1 MMLNRESRRR
11 TPRRGLGLFTALVG
25 CLVLAACGGST
36 SSGGSAAG
44 GTSQANLDAVKAEI
58 DKYTGLPAFVA
69 PGPAIDKAKVAG
81 KTVFYIPDSSAN
93 PFAANIGNAMGDAA
107 KLLGMN
113 FINCTTQGQ
122 VAQWVQCYGEALGRH
137 ANLIYDF
144 GGVDPRVVGPQISQA
159 QQAGVPVL
167 AIHVYAASQTPVA
180 VTSSVP
186 APYDEAARLMADW
199 VVYDTKG
206 KADVLVITSNEVTGT
221 PPLVN
226 GINSVFSQYCGSSCK
241 TTQVNVPVADWS
253 TKIQTEVQSALNRDP
268 NINYIIPIYDSMSQ
282 FVVPAVTAAGKIG
295 KVHISTYNGTP
306 FVLGYM
312 QSGSIVSMDVGENLD
327 WLGWAY
333 IDAAAR
339 VLSGGEVPKTL
350 DEHTALRIFTKQN
363 VADAGTPPQ
372 LSTGYGDAYVS
383 GYKGLWG
390 A

>member
-1 MMLNRESRRR
+1 MLNQGSRRPPTR
-11 TPRRGLGLFTALVG
+11 QLSLVAALVG
-25 CLVLAACGGST
+25 CLVVAACGGST
-36 SSGGSAAG
+36 SSGGSGGSSG
-44 GTSQANLDAVKAEI
+44 GTSQANLNAVRSEI

-69 PGPAIDKAKVAG
+69 PGPAIDRSKIAG

-113 FINCTTQGQ
+113 FVNCTTQGQ

-137 ANLIYDF
+137 ASLIFDF
-144 GGVDPRVVGPQISQA
+144 GGVDPRVVGPQIAQA
-159 QQAGVPVL
+159 QQASVPVL
-167 AIHVYAASQTPVA
+167 GIHVYAGSQTPVA
-180 VTSSVP
+180 VNSSVP

-199 VVYDTKG
+199 VVLDTKG
-206 KADVLVITSNEVTGT
+206 NADVITSNEVTGT

-226 GINSVFSQYCGSSCK
+226 GIRSVFSQHCGSSCK
-241 TTQVNVPVADWS
+241 TTLVNVPVADWS

-282 FVVPAVTAAGKIG
+282 FVVPAVTAAGRTG

-312 QSGSIVSMDVGENLD
+312 QSGEIVSMDVGENLD

-339 VLSGGEVPKTL
+339 VLAGGSIAKTL

-363 VADAGTPPQ
+363 VADAGNPPKV
-372 LSTGYGDAYVS
+372 STGYGDAYVN

-390 A
+390 VS